1 MLTRIGQKI
10 YDAES
15 LCDLERDIY
24 EMIQDADLGEVDEH
38 GFFKGQLIVTI
49 THLQE
54 SNNVRKNEKP
64 ATI

>member
-24 EMIQDADLGEVDEH
+24 EMIQEADLGEVDEH
-38 GFFKGQLIVTI
+38 GFFKGDLVVTI
-49 THLQE
+49 THIQE
-54 SNNVRKNEKP
+54 NDNARKDAKP